1 MTIQNNLFKIFCHH
15 SFVNGFGKKGFIVF
29 VTSVCQNCNLR
40 QVNVFIAIPRKQ
52 TLVNYLIFY
61 ILGYGPLKAQIWNV
75 ANNMGDS
82 FQNF

>member
-1 MTIQNNLFKIFCHH
+1 MTIQNNLFKIFCHR

-29 VTSVCQNCNLR
+29 VTSVCQNCNLI
-40 QVNVFIAIPRKQ
+40 QVNVFIAIPRKH
-52 TLVNYLIFY
+52 TLVYHLIFH